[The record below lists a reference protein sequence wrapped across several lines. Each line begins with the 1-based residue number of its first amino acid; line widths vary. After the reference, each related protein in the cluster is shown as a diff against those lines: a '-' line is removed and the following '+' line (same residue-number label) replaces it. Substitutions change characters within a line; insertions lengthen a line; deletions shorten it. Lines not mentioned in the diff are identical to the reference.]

1 MAKTSI
7 FNELSFQ
14 DQDKLLNDFKARSS
28 SFSKGVTIMSN
39 LRTTRDF
46 NIVKSG
52 IINIIRFNYNGT
64 RTIIETLEE
73 DDIFGHFSSATQ
85 EELYV
90 IAETDAEIISFNY
103 DQIFQRYSKN
113 IDLHYQ
119 FNENVVKILANK
131 LQATNDRIQ
140 ILTEKTIRNK
150 LLNYF
155 NSLYKKNLS
164 KNITIP
170 FSLTNLADY
179 LSIDRSAMMRELK
192 NLKDEG
198 LINQKGKKIQLLY
211 YIN

>member
-39 LRTTRDF
+39 LKSTKDF

-52 IINIIRFNYNGT
+52 IIDIIRFNYNGT

-73 DDIFGHFSSATQ
+73 DDVFGNFSSATS

-155 NSLYKKNLS
+155 NTLYKKNLS

>member
-7 FNELSFQ
+7 FNELTYT
-14 DQDKLLNDFKARSS
+14 DQDKILNDFKARSS

-52 IINIIRFNYNGT
+52 TTNIIRLNDNGT

-73 DDIFGHFSSATQ
+73 DDVFGNFSSATN

-103 DQIFQRYSKN
+103 DNIFQRYSKN

-119 FNENVVKILANK
+119 FNENVVKILAEK
-131 LQATNDRIQ
+131 LQSTNDRIQ

>member
-14 DQDKLLNDFKARSS
+14 DQDKLLFDFKARSS

-39 LRTTRDF
+39 LKTTRDF

-52 IINIIRFNYNGT
+52 TINIIRFNYNGT

-73 DDIFGHFSSATQ
+73 DDVFGNFSSATS

-90 IAETDAEIISFNY
+90 IADTDAEIISFNY
-103 DQIFQRYSKN
+103 DNIFQRYSKN

-119 FNENVVKILANK
+119 FNENEVIIERMKIKNG
-131 LQATNDRIQ
+131 
-140 ILTEKTIRNK
+140 
-150 LLNYF
+150 
-155 NSLYKKNLS
+155 LYKKNLS
-164 KNITIP
+164 KSITIP

>member
-119 FNENVVKILANK
+119 FNENVVKILAKK

>member
-52 IINIIRFNYNGT
+52 TINIIRFNYNGT

>member
-164 KNITIP
+164 KNITVP

>member
-39 LRTTRDF
+39 LRSTKDF

-52 IINIIRFNYNGT
+52 TIDIIRFNYNGT

-73 DDIFGHFSSATQ
+73 DDVFGNFSSATQ
-85 EELYV
+85 EDLYV

-131 LQATNDRIQ
+131 LQATNHRIQ

>member
-7 FNELSFQ
+7 FNELTYT
-14 DQDKLLNDFKARSS
+14 DQDKILNDFKARSS

-73 DDIFGHFSSATQ
+73 DDVFGNFSSATN

-90 IAETDAEIISFNY
+90 IAETDTEIISFNY
-103 DQIFQRYSKN
+103 DNIFQRYSKN

-119 FNENVVKILANK
+119 FNENVVKILAEK
-131 LQATNDRIQ
+131 LQSTNDRIQ

>member
-7 FNELSFQ
+7 FNELSYQ
-14 DQDKLLNDFKARSS
+14 DQEKLLNDFKARTAT
-28 SFSKGVTIMSN
+28 FNKGTTIITN
-39 LRTTRDF
+39 LRSSRDF

-52 IINIIRFNYNGT
+52 MVNIIRFNYNGT
-64 RTIIETLEE
+64 RTILEE
-73 DDIFGHFSSATQ
+73 LETDDIFGYFSSAIS

-90 IAETDAEIISFNY
+90 IADTDAEIISFNY

-113 IDLHYQ
+113 IDIHYK

-131 LQATNDRIQ
+131 LQTTNDRIQ

-164 KNITIP
+164 KTFMIP

-179 LSIDRSAMMRELK
+179 LSIDRSAMMREIK